1 MAGFLASP
9 HMAYTPSVMDTAN
22 IQTWADIGVIFLLFA
37 MGLEFSFKKIVKVGG
52 AAIIAACTIIFCMIL
67 LGVAV
72 GTAFGWKRM
81 DCIFLG
87 GMIAMSSTTI
97 IYKAFDDLGLRKK
110 QFTGLVLSVLI
121 LEDILAIVLMV
132 MLSTMAVS
140 HNFEGTEMLGSIA
153 KLLVFLILWC
163 VVGIYLIPVLL
174 KKCRKLIAFSSV
186 C

>member
-1 MAGFLASP
+1 
-9 HMAYTPSVMDTAN
+9 
-22 IQTWADIGVIFLLFA
+22 
-37 MGLEFSFKKIVKVGG
+37 
-52 AAIIAACTIIFCMIL
+52 MIL

-72 GTAFGWKRM
+72 GTGFGWQRM

-97 IYKAFDDLGLRKK
+97 IYKAFDDLGMRKK

-153 KLLVFLILWC
+153 KLLFFLILWF
-163 VVGIYLIPVLL
+163 VVARS
-174 KKCRKLIAFSSV
+174 KRTS
-186 C
+186 